1 LNFNQINLQIDT
13 ATQSVTMTPKD
24 NSTVYQQN
32 SAAVANM
39 NVTSVASL
47 SYTYPTLTQSRLST
61 GNPVFTYRG
70 KTVTAT
76 YTISEGGNV
85 APLEFNTSTGVLTL
99 TANKQFNGGIYNIT
113 GSFTDTNGDGQT
125 YTASFAVCVQQN
137 NYVIVPADNVMT
149 LGTGIIFQGG
159 HTQVYQCGKM
169 VTVLLSLK
177 RSDVSIMFSNK
188 LIFTFKT
195 AYAPRNL

>member
-32 SAAVANM
+32 SVAVANM

-85 APLEFNTSTGVLTL
+85 APLAFNTSTGVLTL

-113 GSFTDTNGDGQT
+113 GSFTDTNGDGLT
-125 YTASFAVCVQQN
+125 YTASFAVCVQSNTVVESIGGSITQS
-137 NYVIVPADNVMT
+137 ITDNIDTFAVKFT
-149 LGTGIIFQGG
+149 YNG
-159 HTQVYQCGKM
+159 VDRK
-169 VTVLLSLK
+169 
-177 RSDVSIMFSNK
+177 FSQPVD
-188 LIFTFKT
+188 ITKT
-195 AYAPRNL
+195 HKNA